1 MMQVDITVDD
11 VAVRQMLTRAPRQIE
26 RAQRMAMGD
35 ATKHLQKQMK
45 TYPPQRRGSTYKR
58 TMALRDSWSIRI
70 EGTGGNIT
78 GIVGSNRDSAPYNR
92 LVQDATRQAG
102 VHRGRWTN
110 TVQAVAER
118 SRDDINR
125 MFQNRL
131 AAELR

>member
-1 MMQVDITVDD
+1 
-11 VAVRQMLTRAPRQIE
+11 MLTRAPRQID
-26 RAQRMAMGD
+26 RATRLAMGD

-45 TYPPQRRGSTYKR
+45 TYPRKRRRSTYTR
-58 TMALRDSWSIRI
+58 TMVLKDSWSIRI
-70 EGTGGNIT
+70 EGQGAGLT
-78 GIVGSNRDSAPYNR
+78 GIVGSNSDAAPYNR
-92 LVQDATRQAG
+92 LVQDATRQAS

-110 TVQAVAER
+110 TAQAVATR

>member
-1 MMQVDITVDD
+1 MQVEIEIQD
-11 VAVRQMLTRAPRQIE
+11 VEVRQMLTRAPRQIE
-26 RAQRMAMGD
+26 RATRLAMGD
-35 ATKHLQKQMK
+35 ALRHLLRQMK
-45 TYPPQRRGSTYKR
+45 MYPPQRRGSTYKR
-58 TMALRDSWSIRI
+58 TNTLKDSWSSRI
-70 EGTGGNIT
+70 DGRGAALT
-78 GIVGSNRDSAPYNR
+78 GIVGSNSNTAPYNR

-110 TVQAVAER
+110 TVQAVSER